1 MRKKF
6 LIQGF
11 TLVEILIVV
20 ALIAITMSLVLPDYF
35 GVSQRQQVQGLA
47 EDLRNKIELA
57 RDKALQ
63 QNQEWGLDI
72 DKDSITFSTL
82 DVLNQQWTPL
92 SDRPFNTFSF
102 SDTAVISLNVENH
115 SVPVSYENEEL
126 PSLII
131 FSSGE
136 VSPFEIEIRSLA
148 STQQIWVLSSDGLS
162 QTTIEYSEI

>member
-6 LIQGF
+6 LTQGF
-11 TLVEILIVV
+11 TLVEVLIVV

-63 QNQEWGLDI
+63 QNQEWGLEI

-82 DVLNQQWTPL
+82 NVLNQQWTPL
-92 SDRPFNTFSF
+92 SDRPFNTFRF

-136 VSPFEIEIRSLA
+136 VSPFKIEIRSLA
-148 STQQIWVLSSDGLS
+148 STEQIWVLSSDGLS

>member
-6 LIQGF
+6 LTQGF
-11 TLVEILIVV
+11 TLVEVLIVV

-35 GVSQRQQVQGLA
+35 GVSQRQKVQGLA

-92 SDRPFNTFSF
+92 SDRPFNTFRF

-131 FSSGE
+131 FSIGE

-148 STQQIWVLSSDGLS
+148 STQEIWVLSSDGLS

>member
-1 MRKKF
+1 
-6 LIQGF
+6 
-11 TLVEILIVV
+11 
-20 ALIAITMSLVLPDYF
+20 MSLVLPDYF

-47 EDLRNKIELA
+47 EELRNKIELA

-82 DVLNQQWTPL
+82 DILNQQWIPL

-115 SVPVSYENEEL
+115 SVPVSYEYEEL

>member
-6 LIQGF
+6 LTQGF
-11 TLVEILIVV
+11 TLVEVLIVV

-35 GVSQRQQVQGLA
+35 GVSQRQKVQGLA

-72 DKDSITFSTL
+72 DKDSIAFSTL
-82 DVLNQQWTPL
+82 DVLNQQWTRL

-102 SDTAVISLNVENH
+102 SDKAVISLNVENH

>member
-6 LIQGF
+6 LTQGF
-11 TLVEILIVV
+11 TLIEVLIVV
-20 ALIAITMSLVLPDYF
+20 ALIAITMGLVLPDYF
-35 GVSQRQQVQGLA
+35 GVSQRQQVQSLA
-47 EDLRNKIELA
+47 ENLRNKIELA

-82 DVLNQQWTPL
+82 NVLNQQWTPL
-92 SDRPFNTFSF
+92 SDRPFNTFRF

-136 VSPFEIEIRSLA
+136 ISPFEIEIRSLA

>member
-6 LIQGF
+6 LTQGF
-11 TLVEILIVV
+11 TLVEVLIVV

-92 SDRPFNTFSF
+92 SDRP
-102 SDTAVISLNVENH
+102 L
-115 SVPVSYENEEL
+115 
-126 PSLII
+126 LI
-131 FSSGE
+131 
-136 VSPFEIEIRSLA
+136 
-148 STQQIWVLSSDGLS
+148 
-162 QTTIEYSEI
+162 

>member
-6 LIQGF
+6 LTQGF
-11 TLVEILIVV
+11 TLVEVLIVV

-82 DVLNQQWTPL
+82 NVLNQHWIPL
-92 SDRPFNTFSF
+92 SDRPFNTFRF

-136 VSPFEIEIRSLA
+136 VSPFKIEIRSLA

>member
-6 LIQGF
+6 LAQGF
-11 TLVEILIVV
+11 TLVEVLIVV

-82 DVLNQQWTPL
+82 DILNQQWAPL
-92 SDRPFNTFSF
+92 SDRPFNTFRF

>member
-1 MRKKF
+1 M
-6 LIQGF
+6 
-11 TLVEILIVV
+11 E
-20 ALIAITMSLVLPDYF
+20 
-35 GVSQRQQVQGLA
+35 
-47 EDLRNKIELA
+47 
-57 RDKALQ
+57 
-63 QNQEWGLDI
+63 I

-92 SDRPFNTFSF
+92 SDRPFNTFRF

>member
-11 TLVEILIVV
+11 TLVEVLIVV

-82 DVLNQQWTPL
+82 DVLNKQWTPL
-92 SDRPFNTFSF
+92 SGRPFNTFRF

>member
-6 LIQGF
+6 LTQGF
-11 TLVEILIVV
+11 TLVEVLIVV

-72 DKDSITFSTL
+72 DRNSITFSTL
-82 DVLNQQWTPL
+82 DILNQKWTTL
-92 SDRPFNTFSF
+92 SDRPFNTFYYA
-102 SDTAVISLNVENH
+102 DTAEIFLNVENH
-115 SVPVSYENEEL
+115 SVPVSYESEEL

-148 STQQIWVLSSDGLS
+148 STRQNWVLSSDGLS

>member
-6 LIQGF
+6 LTQGF
-11 TLVEILIVV
+11 TLVEVLIVV

-102 SDTAVISLNVENH
+102 SDIAVISLNVENH

-148 STQQIWVLSSDGLS
+148 SIQQIWVLSSDGLS

>member
-6 LIQGF
+6 LTLGF
-11 TLVEILIVV
+11 TLVEVLIVV

-63 QNQEWGLDI
+63 QNQEWGLEI

-82 DVLNQQWTPL
+82 NVLNQQWTPL
-92 SDRPFNTFSF
+92 SDRPFNTFRF

-136 VSPFEIEIRSLA
+136 ISPFEIEIRSLA